1 MLWTALDEA
10 GLTHDIGARVRALRH
25 VPRKTVELPGF
36 HVFTRDGLVAPY
48 SWLVPKPKGDDE
60 DLLQMWEAYGAQQHG
75 RRRNPVDPLLAM
87 HESVPLLGAPEFTRY
102 FGKPR
107 RPEEWVSPAAKI
119 IALAQ
124 HFEGQE
130 NLSCEVS
137 TSKIGMQYQRITSV
151 QMHLGQFFFRVTPRS
166 IFSNF
171 EGKDVVFPHRASDA
185 ALDELCI
192 RPLRT
197 DNALAVALMENDE
210 VPECALQAAS
220 VCIRALHLGELIPT
234 DFTINMS
241 KNRSP
246 KPHEII
252 QNARALLD
260 SQPADCL
267 YHLYPILVPALM
279 GKVEFASTFGN
290 PYRTTGVKSREET
303 LLRWHDQLSQLNV

>member
-1 MLWTALDEA
+1 MWNALDEA
-10 GLTHDIGARVRALRH
+10 GLTHDIGARAREIRH

-48 SWLVPKPKGDDE
+48 KWLVPQPKGDDQ
-60 DLLQMWEAYGAQQHG
+60 DLMQLWEAYSAQQHG
-75 RRRNPVDPLLAM
+75 TRRGSTDPLQAM
-87 HESVPLLGAPEFTRY
+87 NESLSFLGASEHATY

-107 RPEEWVSPAAKI
+107 ASDEWVSPAAKI

-130 NLSCEVS
+130 NLSCEISAS
-137 TSKIGMQYQRITSV
+137 TLGIHHQRISEV
-151 QMHLGQFFFRVTPRS
+151 QLQLGQFFFRVTPRS

-171 EGKDVVFPHRASDA
+171 EGKDLVFPFRASDS

-197 DNALAVALMENDE
+197 NHPLAVALMENDE
-210 VPECALQAAS
+210 TPECALQAAS
-220 VCIRALHLGELIPT
+220 VCIRALHLGELT
-234 DFTINMS
+234 SSDFIINMS

-246 KPHEII
+246 RPHEII

-260 SQPADCL
+260 SEPLDVL
-267 YHLYPILVPALM
+267 YHLYQIVVPALM
-279 GKVEFASTFGN
+279 TKKTFATHFGN
-290 PYRTTGVKSREET
+290 PYRCGGQKSREST
-303 LLRWHDQLSQLNV
+303 LLRWHDELSQLTV